1 MTYSSLLFIYL
12 FFPVSLLMYIIAPKK
27 LKDGVLY
34 AESLIFCGFMG
45 LRSAAFM
52 VIYCLVN
59 YLAGLALYRISP
71 KLKSIPLA
79 VGVLFDVLMLISFR
93 SSIFAYLHDFTGI
106 PQAVFP
112 VGISLFTLSAIGYL
126 TDIYKGNSK
135 CDKNFIRFSL
145 YIMMFPRLIMG
156 TIVDYDTFVHILRH
170 RRYNM
175 AEIGSGLVCF
185 TKGLAKKV
193 IIADALYELNMAV
206 NNIPLSDLS
215 AAGAWLGIA
224 AYILCLYFTLSGFA
238 DMSCGLCRCF
248 GMKFSNSFN
257 HPLFVRKIRVFVSG
271 WHIQV
276 LHWFR
281 KYITAPVSAKSDN
294 PYISKLVFVAV
305 WTLTGI
311 WYGFSS
317 GAALWGMLIGIA
329 VLLENMLN
337 NQKRFKPNGIIYTLL
352 SITLITVFLSQGSIS
367 QGAKYIGVMFGGNGN
382 LADSTAAYMLKYYM
396 VILLIAVYAATDLF
410 RNTAARIK
418 SSRFKVVLTVL
429 TPLTAAVLLIL
440 CTSLMSFSGQSNTMI
455 MQL

>member
-12 FFPVSLLMYIIAPKK
+12 FFPLSLLVYIIAPKK
-27 LKDGVLY
+27 IKDGVLY
-34 AESLIFCGFMG
+34 AESLVFCGFMG
-45 LRSAAFM
+45 LRIVAFM
-52 VIYCLVN
+52 VVFCLVN
-59 YLAGLALYRISP
+59 YLAGLALYCISP

-79 VGVLFDVLMLISFR
+79 AGVLYDVLMLISFR
-93 SSIFAYLHDFTGI
+93 SCYFSYLHGFTGI

-112 VGISLFTLSAIGYL
+112 VGISLYTLSAIGYL
-126 TDIYKGNSK
+126 ADIYKGNSK

-175 AEIGSGLVCF
+175 NEIGRGLVSF

-193 IIADALYELNMAV
+193 LIADALYEFNSAV
-206 NNIPLSDLS
+206 KNIPLSELS

-224 AYILCLYFTLSGFA
+224 AYILCLYFTLSGFS

-257 HPLFVRKIRVFVSG
+257 HPLFVRKVRIFVSG

-281 KYITAPVSAKSDN
+281 KYIISPVSSKFDN
-294 PYISKLVFVAV
+294 PYVSKLVFVAV
-305 WTLTGI
+305 WILTGI
-311 WYGFSS
+311 WYDFSS
-317 GAALWGMLIGIA
+317 GAALWGMLIGLA
-329 VLLENMLN
+329 VIIENMLN
-337 NQKRFKPNGIIYTLL
+337 NHKPFRPNGIIYTML
-352 SITLITVFLSQGSIS
+352 SITLMTVFLSQGSIS
-367 QGAKYIGVMFGGNGN
+367 KGAQYIAVMFGGNGN
-382 LADSTAAYMLKYYM
+382 LADSAAAYMLKYYI
-396 VILLIAVYAATDLF
+396 VIILIAVYASTDLF

-418 SSRFKVVLTVL
+418 NSRFSGVLTVL
-429 TPLTAAVLLIL
+429 TPVSSAVLLIL
-440 CTSLMSFSGQSNTMI
+440 CTALMSFIGQSSTMI